1 MCIDDRMLNNTTIT
15 DVFPI
20 PRIADLM
27 DKLANAHV
35 FSSLDLANA
44 YHQVKIHE
52 PHIHRTAFMTPTGL
66 YEYVVL
72 PFGLCNAP
80 ATF

>member
-1 MCIDDRMLNNTTIT
+1 MCIDYRMLNNNTIT
-15 DVFPI
+15 DMFPI
-20 PRIADLM
+20 PRIADLL
-27 DKLANAHV
+27 DKLANALV
-35 FSSLDLANA
+35 FSSLDLASA

-52 PHIHRTAFMTPTGL
+52 PHTPRTAFMTPTGL
-66 YEYVVL
+66 YEYVIL